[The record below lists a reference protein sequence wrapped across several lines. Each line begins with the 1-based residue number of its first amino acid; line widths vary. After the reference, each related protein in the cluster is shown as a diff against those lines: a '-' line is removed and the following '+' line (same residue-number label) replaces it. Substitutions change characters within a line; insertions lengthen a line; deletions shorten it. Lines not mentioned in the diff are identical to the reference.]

1 MMNFEEVL
9 GASGLLNSFIGC
21 RTTRASVLDILEA
34 MLVNA
39 QDVSNPQ
46 ASPSRYIDAVVQST
60 KPEVGKLS
68 SEQALNG
75 EKEKAR
81 LSPKGNPAWEADK
94 LAANSPTNDEQE
106 NPIQS
111 QKLHNSQNRET
122 K

>member
-46 ASPSRYIDAVVQST
+46 ASPSRYIDAVV
-60 KPEVGKLS
+60 
-68 SEQALNG
+68 
-75 EKEKAR
+75 
-81 LSPKGNPAWEADK
+81 
-94 LAANSPTNDEQE
+94 
-106 NPIQS
+106 
-111 QKLHNSQNRET
+111 
-122 K
+122 